1 MDTYRVS
8 KIRCKELRE
17 KCRSNNPEF
26 NKLIRKALEK
36 SDCIWMEDII
46 MQYIKRRTR
55 KERTLCMLEL
65 EKAPCNAD
73 TYRLY
78 RTKFFYNLEILYYGN
93 HIETK
98 AKRRKKDKC
107 SFES

>member
-1 MDTYRVS
+1 MS
-8 KIRCKELRE
+8 KTRCKELRE

-36 SDCIWMEDII
+36 SDCIWMEYLI
-46 MQYIKRRTR
+46 MQYIERRSR
-55 KERTLCMLEL
+55 KEKTLCMLEL
-65 EKAPCNAD
+65 EKAPCNVD

-107 SFES
+107 SLES